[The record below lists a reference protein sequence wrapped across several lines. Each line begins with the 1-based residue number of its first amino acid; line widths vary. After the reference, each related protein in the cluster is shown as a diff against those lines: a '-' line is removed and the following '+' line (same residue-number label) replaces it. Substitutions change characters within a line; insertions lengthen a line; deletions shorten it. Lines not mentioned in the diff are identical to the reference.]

1 MKLIE
6 CHLYN
11 KGIWCAYSYLV
22 YNCKDLKR
30 AHDLLQN
37 ELDQQSLAIKLEM
50 VSKDFADELGAE
62 LALFQKSVF
71 GWKYLG

>member
-1 MKLIE
+1 M
-6 CHLYN
+6 
-11 KGIWCAYSYLV
+11 